1 VEVANVDW
9 RIRGPELA
17 TCNCDWGC
25 PCQFNARP
33 THGNCRVAVGMRI
46 DEGYFGKT
54 RLDGLCWVALVAWPG
69 AIHEGRG
76 EVLPIVD
83 ERANADQREAILKI
97 MSGEETEPGA
107 TMFNVFASVTE
118 TVHEPLF
125 LPIEFEVDIEARTG
139 RLVVP
144 GLVEARSEPIRNP
157 VTGAPHRARVTLPDG
172 FEYTEAEFASSTT
185 KAFGVIAHDWADGHA
200 HLSMLHLSPQ
210 GVVR

>member
-1 VEVANVDW
+1 MANVDW
-9 RIRGPELA
+9 RMRGPELA

-33 THGNCRVAVGMRI
+33 THGDCRVAVGMRI
-46 DEGYFGKT
+46 DEGHFGDT
-54 RLDGLCWVALVAWPG
+54 RLDGLHWAALMAWPG

-83 ERANADQREAILKI
+83 ERADADQREAILKI

-107 TMFNVFASVTE
+107 TMFNVFSSVIE

-125 LPIEFEVDIEARTG
+125 LPIEFEADIEGRTG

-157 VTGAPHRARVTLPDG
+157 VTGAPHRARVVLPHG
-172 FEYTEAEFASSTT
+172 FEYTEAEFASSTA
-185 KAFGVIAHDWADGHA
+185 KASGVIAHDWTSGHA
-200 HLSMLHLSPQ
+200 HLSVLHLTPQ
-210 GVVR
+210 GPVR